1 LLTNNEN
8 QEIIKS
14 DNEQSSSSNENCIN
28 ILIRFVN
35 ENILKIKVQ
44 PNDTIGLIKKYI
56 YKIIR
61 NKYYNKRIF
70 F

>member
-44 PNDTIGLIKKYI
+44 PNDTSGLIKKYI